1 MDVIVEYIQIQFLVK
16 IKKNSH
22 FLSQF
27 SAVFFS
33 PKIWMSD
40 VKLVVARRRRR
51 RFWRL
56 PLLKHYV
63 CLFFISFIAKSVSSQ
78 MHVVS
83 TDIGTIFLK
92 LHKFLKVGSSK
103 LHHFFPPLGTAE
115 TCSEVKQRLCQ
126 NEQVFGTTGLQVFV
140 GYFTTLR
147 VRLASNS
154 AMFH

>member
-1 MDVIVEYIQIQFLVK
+1 MKSYLFCKLIHQKWMLLWNIFRYNFWLK
-16 IKKNSH
+16 LKKTVTSYRNLAL
-22 FLSQF
+22 F
-27 SAVFFS
+27 FFS

-126 NEQVFGTTGLQVFV
+126 NE
-140 GYFTTLR
+140 
-147 VRLASNS
+147 
-154 AMFH
+154 